1 VSFIRKSAFTAFV
14 LALATPLCLS
24 TQAGAQSSSSSSS
37 SSNPSSPADSTL
49 ENNKQPLQARPR
61 IAQPEAGGAAVT
73 LETSE
78 PLFDLAVALNTCG
91 YDADLDASAPVR
103 RKVREEIN
111 EALAKGTPEGRDHR
125 DALCKYVSDHTLS
138 DPGLNLAQ
146 YISLSL
152 YLNPPPQLTPSV
164 GENELPPDSTQIVN
178 ILPLLRSFSED
189 VSLHALWIE
198 HRGEYEELVK
208 LVHDPMTKAILNTNI
223 YLKLPVSSYDG
234 RRFLVLLEPM
244 LAPST
249 TNARIYGNDYI
260 VVSSPTGEGKVHMD
274 QIRHTYLHYEV
285 EPLVYARA
293 SAMERF
299 QPLMKAVQDAPLDF
313 AYRSDAAALIT
324 ECLIKAIEAQ
334 TMDVGVPKPQKPG
347 QVRQRAD
354 LVSYDAN
361 MAAWEREAGIVRRK
375 QVDLDM
381 RQGWVLTDY
390 FFDKVGQM
398 EKEGVSLREDIA
410 PMVYGMDIDSQRR
423 VAQHIDFLPEGSNDF
438 VKRAPRILQGMDLA
452 EMKLIKGDTA
462 GAEQMADEALKA
474 NPNDARA
481 NYLAGRIELM
491 HGDPGAA
498 MEHFNKTLT
507 QAKDPRT
514 LAWTHIYI
522 GRLYDIARDPERPEM
537 EHPERPKAL
546 AEYKA
551 ALAVRDAQPD
561 TRVAAE
567 KGLKEPFLLP
577 KRTQNPN
584 EDDEP
589 LDPSGKA
596 EKQAYRPDSPR

>member
-1 VSFIRKSAFTAFV
+1 M
-14 LALATPLCLS
+14 
-24 TQAGAQSSSSSSS
+24 
-37 SSNPSSPADSTL
+37 
-49 ENNKQPLQARPR
+49 
-61 IAQPEAGGAAVT
+61 AQPEAGGAAVT

-78 PLFDLAVALNTCG
+78 PLFDLAVALNACG

-103 RKVREEIN
+103 RKVREEIV
-111 EALAKGTPEGRDHR
+111 EALAKGTPEARDHR
-125 DALCKYVSDHTLS
+125 DALCKYVSDHTLT

-152 YLNPPPQLTPSV
+152 YLNPPPQLTLSV

-178 ILPLLRSFSED
+178 VLPLLRTFAED
-189 VSLHALWIE
+189 VNLHALWIE
-198 HRGEYEELVK
+198 HRAEYEELVR
-208 LVHDPMTKAILNTNI
+208 LVHDPMTKAILDTNV

-244 LAPST
+244 LAQST

-299 QPLMKAVQDAPLDF
+299 QPLLKAVQNAPLEF
-313 AYRSDAAALIT
+313 VYRSDTPALIT

-334 TMDVGVPKPQKPG
+334 TMDVGVPKPQKPS
-347 QVRQRAD
+347 QIRQRAD
-354 LVSYDAN
+354 LTGYEAN
-361 MAAWEREAGIVRRK
+361 LAAWEHEAGIVRRK

-381 RQGWVLTDY
+381 RQGWVLAGY
-390 FFDKVGQM
+390 FFDKVGAM

-410 PMVYGMDIDSQRR
+410 PMVYGMDVDGQRR
-423 VAQHIDFLPEGSNDF
+423 AAQHIDFLPEGSNDF
-438 VKRAPRILQGMDLA
+438 VKRAPRVLKGMDLA
-452 EMKLIKGDTA
+452 EMKLIKGDVT
-462 GAEQMADEALKA
+462 GAEQMADEALKS
-474 NPNDARA
+474 NPNDAQA

-491 HGDPGAA
+491 HDDPGAA

-507 QAKDPRT
+507 LAKDPRT

-522 GRLYDIARDPERPEM
+522 GRLYDIAHDPERPEID
-537 EHPERPKAL
+537 HPERPKAL

-551 ALAVRDAQPD
+551 ALAVRDALPD
-561 TRVAAE
+561 TRAAAE

-596 EKQAYRPDSPR
+596 EKKAYRPDSPR

>member
-1 VSFIRKSAFTAFV
+1 MSFTRQSVSIASV
-14 LALATPLCLS
+14 LLLAGPLCLS
-24 TQAGAQSSSSSSS
+24 PQVNAQSSSSSSS
-37 SSNPSSPADSTL
+37 SSNPTANPTL
-49 ENNKQPLQARPR
+49 ENKQPLPARPR
-61 IAQPEAGGAAVT
+61 VAQPEAGGAAVT

-78 PLFDLAVALNTCG
+78 SLFDLAAALNACG

-103 RKVREEIN
+103 KKVREEIN
-111 EALAKGTPEGRDHR
+111 ETLAAGTPEARDHR
-125 DALCKYVSDHTLS
+125 DALCNYVRDHTLS
-138 DPGLNLAQ
+138 DSGQNLAQ

-152 YLNPPPQLTPSV
+152 YLNPPPQLTLSA
-164 GENELPPDSTQIVN
+164 GENELPPDSTQVVN
-178 ILPLLRSFSED
+178 ILPLLRSFAED
-189 VSLHALWIE
+189 VNLHAIWIA
-198 HRGEYEELVK
+198 HRSEYEELTR
-208 LVHDPMTKAILNTNI
+208 LVHDPMTKAILDTNV

-260 VVSSPTGEGKVHMD
+260 VISSPTGEGKVHMD

-299 QPLMKAVQDAPLDF
+299 QPLLKAVAEAPLDF
-313 AYRSDAAALIT
+313 NYRSDVAALIT

-334 TMDVGVPKPQKPG
+334 TMDVGVPKPQKPT
-347 QVRQRAD
+347 QIRQRAEIT
-354 LVSYDAN
+354 VYEAN
-361 MAAWEREAGIVRRK
+361 LSAWEREAEIVRRK

-381 RQGWVLTDY
+381 RQGWILSDY
-390 FFDKVGQM
+390 FYDKIGQM
-398 EKEGVSLREDIA
+398 AKEGVSLREDIA
-410 PMVYGMDIDSQRR
+410 PMVYGMDVDGQRR
-423 VAQHIDFLPEGSNDF
+423 NAQHIAFLPEGSNDF
-438 VKRAPRILQGMDLA
+438 VKRAPRILKGMDLA
-452 EMKLIKGDTA
+452 EIKLIKGDTA
-462 GAEQMADEALKA
+462 GAEQMADEALTA
-474 NPNDARA
+474 NPNDAKA
-481 NYLAGRIELM
+481 NYLAGRIELI

-507 QAKDPRT
+507 LAKDPRT

-522 GRLYDIARDPERPEM
+522 GRLYDIARDPERPDVD
-537 EHPERPKAL
+537 HPERPKAV
-546 AEYKA
+546 AEYRA

-561 TRVAAE
+561 TRAAAE

-584 EDDEP
+584 NDDEP

-596 EKQAYRPDSPR
+596 EKQAYRPDSPH